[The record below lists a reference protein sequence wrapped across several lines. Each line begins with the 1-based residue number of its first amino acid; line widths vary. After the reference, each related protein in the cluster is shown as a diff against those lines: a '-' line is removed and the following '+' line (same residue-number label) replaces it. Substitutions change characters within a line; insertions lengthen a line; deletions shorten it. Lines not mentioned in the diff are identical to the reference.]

1 MNQKEMISLVLPKE
15 FIKVKIIKGRIV
27 PNFIENEN
35 DIKKLFEIWRGSLGK
50 KKREIK
56 ERFKIFENSSNYK
69 MVRGY
74 FHILCG
80 ISEFKEIFKEA
91 GKLREFLF
99 GLGPAIYEEDRKRI
113 IQKAQEVFRTKIS
126 PDMIWG
132 DLEENLI
139 LEKFPNIT
147 LEETIKIYN
156 LALLNGIALLSHKI
170 KFRTQNIGEILRFAK
185 KLKLMYDIDQD
196 GWIYIFGPES
206 IISESPRYKIQILKC
221 FQKIIRNK
229 NSNLILETKK
239 GYFNMLPEYY
249 KYIPEIESPEES
261 FDSKIEEEISKL
273 IKDAMPYISIE
284 READIFI
291 SKSGVFIPDFKVK
304 NKEKELFIEIV
315 GFWTKQYIEKKIEK
329 LSDFKKDIMIIA
341 SEENSLEIREKIPD
355 NKNLI
360 VFGNKIPHLEI
371 IKRIKEAVGYQF
383 PKEENDQDILKIKD
397 EIKDGM
403 EFTEASEII
412 KKRGLNVIQT
422 LRKIGFDVIWES
434 LVPPKGKLK
443 KKY

>member
-1 MNQKEMISLVLPKE
+1 MNPKEMKSLVLPKE
-15 FIKVKIIKGRIV
+15 LVKARIIKGKII
-27 PNFIENEN
+27 PDFIENGN
-35 DIKKLFEIWRGSLGK
+35 DIKRLFEIWKQSLGK
-50 KKREIK
+50 KKKEIK
-56 ERFKIFENSSNYK
+56 EKFQAFENSSNYK
-69 MVRGY
+69 SVRGY

-80 ISEFKEIFKEA
+80 ISEFKELFKDA

-132 DLEENLI
+132 DLEENLV
-139 LEKFPNIT
+139 LEEFPNIT
-147 LEETIKIYN
+147 LEETLKIYN
-156 LALLNGIALLSHKI
+156 LALLNGIALLSRKI

-206 IISESPRYKIQILKC
+206 IISESQRYKIQLLKC
-221 FQKIIRNK
+221 FQKIIRNR
-229 NSNLILETKK
+229 NSNLILETEK

-249 KYIPEIESPEES
+249 KYIPEIENPEES
-261 FDSKIEEEISKL
+261 YDSKMEEEISKL
-273 IKDAMPYISIE
+273 IKDAIPYISIE
-284 READIFI
+284 RETDIFT
-291 SKSGVFIPDFKVK
+291 SKSGIFIPDFKIK
-304 NKEKELFIEIV
+304 SSEKELFIEIV
-315 GFWTKQYIEKKIEK
+315 GFWTKQYIEKKVEK
-329 LSDFKKDIMIIA
+329 LSDFKRDIMIIA

-360 VFGNKIPHLEI
+360 VFGKKMPYLEI
-371 IKRIKEAVGYQF
+371 IKKIKESVGYQF
-383 PKEENDQDILKIKD
+383 PKEENDQDFLKIKD
-397 EIKDGM
+397 ELKDGM
-403 EFTEASEII
+403 EFTEAFEII

-422 LRKIGFDVIWES
+422 LKKIGFDVIWES